1 MLKFIDLYM
10 ANNAWQVDTMIKIT
24 FAEGDTEIAQAQDLA
39 EDYGDYEVDWF
50 DNNIVGIHKED
61 D

>member
-1 MLKFIDLYM
+1 MLKLIDLYM
-10 ANNAWQVDTMIKIT
+10 ANNAWQGDTMIKIE
-24 FAEGDTEIAQAQDLA
+24 FAEGDPEIAQAQDAA

-50 DNNIVGIHKED
+50 DKNIVGIYKED

>member
-10 ANNAWQVDTMIKIT
+10 ANNAWQVDTMIKIE
-24 FAEGDTEIAQAQDLA
+24 FAEGDTEIAQAQGLA
-39 EDYGDYEVDWF
+39 EDYGDHEVDWF

>member
-10 ANNAWQVDTMIKIT
+10 ANNSWQVDTMIKIE
-24 FAEGDTEIAQAQDLA
+24 FADGVTEIAQAQDLA

>member
-10 ANNAWQVDTMIKIT
+10 ANNAWQVDTMIKIE
-24 FAEGDTEIAQAQDLA
+24 FAEGDTEIAQAQDLT

>member
-1 MLKFIDLYM
+1 MLKFIDLYI
-10 ANNAWQVDTMIKIT
+10 ANNSWQLGTMIKIE
-24 FAEGDTEIAQAQDLA
+24 FAEGDAEIAEAQDLA

-50 DNNIVGIHKED
+50 DNNVVGIHKED

>member
-10 ANNAWQVDTMIKIT
+10 ANNAWQVDTMIKIE

-39 EDYGDYEVDWF
+39 EDYGDHEVDWF

>member
-1 MLKFIDLYM
+1 MVKFIDLYK
-10 ANNAWQVDTMIKIT
+10 ANNAWQVDTMIKIE
-24 FAEGDTEIAQAQDLA
+24 FAEGDREIAQAQDLA

-50 DNNIVGIHKED
+50 DNNVVGIHKED

>member
-1 MLKFIDLYM
+1 MLKFIDLYI
-10 ANNAWQVDTMIKIT
+10 ANNSWQVDTMITIE

-50 DNNIVGIHKED
+50 DNNIVGICKED

>member
-10 ANNAWQVDTMIKIT
+10 ANNVWQVDTMIKIE

>member
-1 MLKFIDLYM
+1 MLKFNDLYM
-10 ANNAWQVDTMIKIT
+10 ANNAWQVDTMIKIE

>member
-1 MLKFIDLYM
+1 MLKLIDLYT
-10 ANNAWQVDTMIKIT
+10 ANNSWWVDTMIKIE
-24 FAEGDTEIAQAQDLA
+24 FAEGDAEFAEAQEAV

>member
-10 ANNAWQVDTMIKIT
+10 ANNAWQVDTMIKIE
-24 FAEGDTEIAQAQDLA
+24 FAEGYTEIAQAQDLA

>member
-10 ANNAWQVDTMIKIT
+10 ANNAWQVDTMIKIE
-24 FAEGDTEIAQAQDLA
+24 FAEGDGEIAQAQDLA
-39 EDYGDYEVDWF
+39 EVYGGYEVDWF

>member
-10 ANNAWQVDTMIKIT
+10 ANNAWQVDTMIKIE

>member
-1 MLKFIDLYM
+1 M
-10 ANNAWQVDTMIKIT
+10 ANNAWQVDTMIKIE
-24 FAEGDTEIAQAQDLA
+24 FAEGDGEIAHAQDLA

>member
-10 ANNAWQVDTMIKIT
+10 ANNAWQVDTMIKIE

-50 DNNIVGIHKED
+50 DNNIVGIHKEED
-61 D
+61 

>member
-10 ANNAWQVDTMIKIT
+10 ANNAWQVDTMIKIE
-24 FAEGDTEIAQAQDLA
+24 FAEGEGEIAHAQDLA

>member
-1 MLKFIDLYM
+1 MLKFIDLYK
-10 ANNAWQVDTMIKIT
+10 ANNAWQVDTMIKIE
-24 FAEGDTEIAQAQDLA
+24 FAEGDREIAQAQDLT

>member
-10 ANNAWQVDTMIKIT
+10 ANNSWQVDTMIKIA

-50 DNNIVGIHKED
+50 DNNIVGICKED

>member
-10 ANNAWQVDTMIKIT
+10 ANNAWQVDTMIKIE
-24 FAEGDTEIAQAQDLA
+24 FAEGDGEIAQAQDLA

>member
-10 ANNAWQVDTMIKIT
+10 ANNSWQVDTMIKIE

>member
-10 ANNAWQVDTMIKIT
+10 ANNSWQVDTMIKIE
-24 FAEGDTEIAQAQDLA
+24 FAEGNTEIAQAQDLA

>member
-1 MLKFIDLYM
+1 MLEFIDLYK
-10 ANNAWQVDTMIKIT
+10 ANNAWQVDTMIKIE
-24 FAEGDTEIAQAQDLA
+24 FAEGDREIAQAQDLA

>member
-10 ANNAWQVDTMIKIT
+10 ANNSWQVDTMIKIE

-50 DNNIVGIHKED
+50 DNNIVGIHKGVD
-61 D
+61 

>member
-10 ANNAWQVDTMIKIT
+10 ANNAWQVDTMIKIE
-24 FAEGDTEIAQAQDLA
+24 FAEGETEIAHAQDLA

>member
-1 MLKFIDLYM
+1 
-10 ANNAWQVDTMIKIT
+10 MIKIE
-24 FAEGDTEIAQAQDLA
+24 FAEGDTEIAQAQDLT

>member
-1 MLKFIDLYM
+1 MLNFIDLYM
-10 ANNAWQVDTMIKIT
+10 ANNAWQVDTMIKVE
-24 FAEGDTEIAQAQDLA
+24 FADGDTEIAQAQDLA

>member
-10 ANNAWQVDTMIKIT
+10 ANNAWQVDTMIKIE
-24 FAEGDTEIAQAQDLA
+24 FAEGDREIAQAQDLA

-50 DNNIVGIHKED
+50 DNNVVGIHKED